1 MRLEHPVSILN
12 KCEVKNVIPGRRE
25 SFKFMKQSYVYIM
38 ANKKR
43 GVLHIGVTSDLIKRV
58 YEHKNNVTPGFTKKY
73 NIHNLVYYEIHADIN
88 EAITREKQMKKWY
101 REWKIEL
108 NENNNPE
115 LKDLYNEL
123 I

>member
-1 MRLEHPVSILN
+1 MSFPR
-12 KCEVKNVIPGRRE
+12 RRE
-25 SFKFMKQSYVYIM
+25 SFEFMKQSYVYIM

-108 NENNNPE
+108 IENNNPE